1 MGSIIITPADP
12 GYPAI
17 LTELAPG
24 GTPPSLYLRGAL
36 PTARGVAVVGTRRP
50 TLEAVAFTQA
60 LVRDLAAEGLAI
72 WSGGALGIDAV
83 AHEAALLAG
92 APTVVVMGGG
102 LDRPYPKEHVA
113 LFDRVVAAGGA
124 LLARVPDPSPPL
136 PAGFLLRNALLAALC
151 AVTVVIQAGF
161 RSGARSTAAAARR
174 LGRPLCVVPHTPW
187 DEVGRGCAL
196 ELALGAR
203 AITTAAEVLAA
214 MDGAPPPRPAP
225 TPRRPRSRSARLPF
239 GQENPTISKGS
250 PRGLPDS
257 SEGPILSRPDAV
269 SPPLWLEGPEQAVF
283 AALDGAARH
292 LDELCERCGQ
302 PPQVVTAALLM
313 LTLQTVVV
321 EGPAGFFRQAGRP

>member
-1 MGSIIITPADP
+1 MGSLVITPADP
-12 GYPAI
+12 GYPEVLAG
-17 LTELAPG
+17 LAPG

-36 PTARGVAVVGTRRP
+36 PSARGVAVVGTRRP
-50 TLEAVAFTQA
+50 TEEAVAFTRA

-72 WSGGALGIDAV
+72 WSGGALGIDAA

-102 LDRPYPKEHVA
+102 LGRPYPKEHAA
-113 LFDRVVAAGGA
+113 LFDRVLEGGGA
-124 LLARVPDPSPPL
+124 LLARVPDAAPPL
-136 PAGFLLRNALLAALC
+136 PAGFLLRNELLAALC

-161 RSGARSTAAAARR
+161 QSGARSTAAAARR

-203 AITTAAEVLAA
+203 SISTAAEVIAA
-214 MDGAPPPRPAP
+214 MNGAPPPRPAP
-225 TPRRPRSRSARLPF
+225 AKRRPRPAAPPLPF
-239 GQENPTISKGS
+239 SQKNIRISSGS

-257 SEGPILSRPDAV
+257 SEGPILPGPDV
-269 SPPLWLEGPEQAVF
+269 VPPPLRLEGPEQAVF
-283 AALDGAARH
+283 AALDGTARH
-292 LDELCERCGQ
+292 LDELCERSGE
-302 PPQVVTAALLM
+302 PPWVVTAALLM